1 MTAITKRY
9 RAIAV
14 ILLIVSILFNV
25 APLAAYTITGL
36 AEADLVVEK
45 VALTSTVF
53 VVAILSVVAWVNK
66 TTMRSRVWIV
76 MLGLYFCLDSFVVPL
91 LIIAITQIL
100 DEWIISPLHKY
111 FRNKYRINK
120 EIDHRG
126 VA

>member
-1 MTAITKRY
+1 MSSITKKY
-9 RAIAV
+9 RICAA
-14 ILLIVSILFNV
+14 ILLIISILFNV

-36 AEADLVVEK
+36 VEADLVIEK

-76 MLGLYFCLDSFVVPL
+76 MLGLYFCLDTFVTPL

-100 DEWIISPLHKY
+100 DEWIISPLHRY
-111 FRNKYRINK
+111 FRNKYTINK

-126 VA
+126 VV